1 VNQKMKTTLTTDPA
15 VLRAIAIDD
24 LWQHAA
30 TSMDALY
37 ELQCSAMWAL
47 LPIDTRRAICAARC
61 HCEAIT
67 TGIDEA

>member
-1 VNQKMKTTLTTDPA
+1 MTTATPNPA
-15 VLRAIAIDD
+15 VLRAIAIND

-37 ELQCSAMWAL
+37 ELQCSSMWPL
-47 LPIDTRRAICAARC
+47 LPINTRRAICAARC

-67 TGIDEA
+67 AGIDA